1 MRLREFKEDG
11 IMNKHW
17 NGFLRLWWFSQVTY
31 CTCHGSFYN
40 FWSDTTRGE
49 IPGRC
54 FTCTCHGSFYNFW
67 SDTTRGEIPG
77 RCFQM
82 VKQNV
87 KHFLKSIW
95 HLEPYVILCVAWT
108 FCGSFIYVRLYMT
121 DIPYRKWFIRF
132 SVSSVKHQ
140 PEGGC
145 STARTE
151 RKKGRNK

>member
-1 MRLREFKEDG
+1 MRLSKIKEDG

-31 CTCHGSFYN
+31 CTCHGSFYS
-40 FWSDTTRGE
+40 FWSDATRG
-49 IPGRC
+49 
-54 FTCTCHGSFYNFW
+54 
-67 SDTTRGEIPG
+67 GEIPG

-87 KHFLKSIW
+87 KHFLKSTW
-95 HLEPYVILCVAWT
+95 HLEPYIILRVAWT

-121 DIPYRKWFIRF
+121 DIPYKKWFIRF

-151 RKKGRNK
+151 GRKEGINNLVSFFVLFYVESFCWRWRP